1 MSSKFCNTGTI
12 AVYNDV
18 LSDADFYPFSML
30 LGNDFPWFY
39 NEFTDFTGDNK
50 GRFIH
55 SFYSG
60 NMFNSD
66 KAFIL
71 DPLLNKFYIH
81 SLMRVKANFTTI
93 KDNHKKTGAYHKD
106 IDPNMCEVC
115 DKLNCSEHE
124 NYQKSSITDQITN
137 VVFYLNTNNGYTEFE
152 SGEIVPAVKNSMVVF
167 NNKIKHRAVE
177 HTEGDYHR
185 IVINMNFL

>member
-1 MSSKFCNTGTI
+1 MSSKFCNTDTI

-93 KDNHKKTGAYHKD
+93 KDNHKKT
-106 IDPNMCEVC
+106 
-115 DKLNCSEHE
+115 
-124 NYQKSSITDQITN
+124 
-137 VVFYLNTNNGYTEFE
+137 
-152 SGEIVPAVKNSMVVF
+152 
-167 NNKIKHRAVE
+167 
-177 HTEGDYHR
+177 
-185 IVINMNFL
+185 

>member
-1 MSSKFCNTGTI
+1 MNSKFCNTDTI

-18 LSDADFYPFSML
+18 LSDADFSVISDNL
-30 LGNDFPWFY
+30 LGTNFPWFY
-39 NEFTDFTGDNK
+39 NEFTDFSGDNR

-55 SFYSG
+55 CFYSG

-66 KAFIL
+66 RAFIL

-93 KDNHKKTGAYHKD
+93 KHKDKKLGAYHKD

-124 NYQKSSITDQITN
+124 NYQKSLITDQITN
-137 VVFYLNTNNGYTEFE
+137 VVFYLNTNNGYTLLDDGTKIP
-152 SGEIVPAVKNSMVVF
+152 SVANKLVVF
-167 NNKIKHRAVE
+167 GNDR
-177 HTEGDYHR
+177 HTDVTHTDTEERLVLNIGFY
-185 IVINMNFL
+185 V